1 MSKKPPLDPYI
12 EAQIERTLRP
22 YLGVAPP
29 ALLQTM
35 REELE
40 LALRTHPVAAGL
52 VGALR
57 DRGAP
62 LASAE
67 VPREGADSNGDGTN
81 ENDDQAGKPGRR

>member
-1 MSKKPPLDPYI
+1 MSTKPPLDPYI

-22 YLGVAPP
+22 YVGVAPP

-40 LALRTHPVAAGL
+40 LALRTHPVASGL

-67 VPREGADSNGDGTN
+67 VPRDEAPN
-81 ENDDQAGKPGRR
+81 EDDDQAGKPGTR